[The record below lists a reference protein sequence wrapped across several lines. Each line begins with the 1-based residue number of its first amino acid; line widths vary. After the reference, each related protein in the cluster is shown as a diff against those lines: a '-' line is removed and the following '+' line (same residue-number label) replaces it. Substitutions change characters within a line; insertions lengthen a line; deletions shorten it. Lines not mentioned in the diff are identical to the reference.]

1 MVGVSDGVGVM
12 VAGVGAR
19 PVGGDIARYP
29 CAHLTG
35 AVVLATLD
43 LNVGCAHV
51 GIEGGVDGAAY
62 QCALG
67 SQSEVFHHH
76 RCRQYLCHG
85 VGYVFP
91 RRLGP

>member
-19 PVGGDIARYP
+19 AVGGDIV
-29 CAHLTG
+29 AHLAG
-35 AVVLATLD
+35 AVVLTTLD
-43 LNVGCAHV
+43 LYVGRAHV

-67 SQSEVFHHH
+67 SQSEVLHHH

-85 VGYVFP
+85 VGKVFS